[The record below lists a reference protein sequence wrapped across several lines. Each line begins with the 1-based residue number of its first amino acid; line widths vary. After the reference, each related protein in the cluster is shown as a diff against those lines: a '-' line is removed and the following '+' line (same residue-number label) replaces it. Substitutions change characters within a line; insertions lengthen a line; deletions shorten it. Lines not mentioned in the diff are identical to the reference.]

1 METFTLN
8 FGGFWIARVCGRNP
22 LVRSSDRLEALL
34 QATLL
39 ISALLLASFA
49 GALGTAVHDSRS
61 HVYAD
66 ELSNRHTLTAIVDAD
81 PTTTI
86 KRSRLVV
93 TAPVRWRVDGVD
105 HVETAVVDETTKA
118 GDRWNVWVDAAGKR
132 APAPTPA
139 WRAGMD
145 GLLAGAG
152 VWLGLMAVVIGLHV
166 LVWSGLNRRR
176 SRSWDRE
183 LQALLYDADGRTGR
197 HG

>member
-8 FGGFWIARVCGRNP
+8 LGRCWLARIFGRNP

-34 QATLL
+34 QVTLL
-39 ISALLLASFA
+39 ASALLLASFA
-49 GALGTAVHDSRS
+49 GALGTAVHDSKS

-66 ELSNRHTLTAIVDAD
+66 ESRNRTAATAIVDAD

-86 KRSRLVV
+86 KRSQLVV

-105 HVETAVVDETTKA
+105 HIQTAVVDETTKA
-118 GDRWNVWVDAAGKR
+118 GDRWHIWVDAAGNR

-139 WRAGMD
+139 WQAGMD
-145 GLLAGAG
+145 GLLAGVGA
-152 VWLGLMAVVIGLHV
+152 WLGLMAVVIGLHAFV
-166 LVWSGLNRRR
+166 RSRLNRRR
-176 SRSWDRE
+176 SRRWDRE